1 MQNEIADLLTAAR
14 ARRDAEAARF
24 ADDAVAIALIE
35 TECDATEVLIVALSR
50 HVDLAEQRLAA
61 HLDSRAASGRSST
74 GG

>member
-50 HVDLAEQRLAA
+50 HVDLAEQRLGA